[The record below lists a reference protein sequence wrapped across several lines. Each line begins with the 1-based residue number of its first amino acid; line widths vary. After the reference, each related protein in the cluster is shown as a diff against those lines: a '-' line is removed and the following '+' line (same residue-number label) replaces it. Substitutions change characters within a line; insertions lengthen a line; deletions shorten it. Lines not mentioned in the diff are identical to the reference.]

1 MLPHDAKTI
10 HSTEPPCFCDDCLR
24 ASAAEDQRRAEIR
37 EILRNLDEL
46 GLHIT
51 TADKLEREAGK
62 VELLQQLRAI
72 VEAAQ

>member
-10 HSTEPPCFCDDCLR
+10 HSTEPPCFCGDCLR
-24 ASAAEDQRRAEIR
+24 ASAAADQQRAEIR
-37 EILRNLDEL
+37 EILRNLDDL